1 MFQNGF
7 LSALPHLCLWWFSMP
22 WGWFADYLIRTE
34 KLSQP
39 SVRKLSNAVG
49 MIGPSLGLLCLAFVR
64 CNNALT
70 IIALCFSCA
79 LYGALYSGYQVRRY
93 VSLDDLYSRT
103 ANSYLIIEFSFCLIQ
118 ATYGELSPNYSGT
131 VAGIVS
137 AIGNSM
143 GFLSP
148 MIVAAFVDDNV
159 SILLL

>member
-49 MIGPSLGLLCLAFVR
+49 MLGPSLGLLCLAFVR

-70 IIALCFSCA
+70 IISLCFSCA

-93 VSLDDLYSRT
+93 VSIVSLDDLYSRT
-103 ANSYLIIEFSFCLIQ
+103 ANPYLIIEFAFCLI
-118 ATYGELSPNYSGT
+118 
-131 VAGIVS
+131 
-137 AIGNSM
+137 
-143 GFLSP
+143 
-148 MIVAAFVDDNV
+148 
-159 SILLL
+159 